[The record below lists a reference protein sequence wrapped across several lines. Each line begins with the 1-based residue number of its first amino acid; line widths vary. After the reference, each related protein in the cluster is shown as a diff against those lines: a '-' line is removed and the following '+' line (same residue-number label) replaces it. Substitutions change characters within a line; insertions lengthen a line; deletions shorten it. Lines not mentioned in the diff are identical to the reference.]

1 MEELVGEVEEL
12 ARRGVTEVTLLG
24 QNVNSY
30 GRDITKRSPLF
41 GDLLRATGAV
51 EGIRRVRFTSP
62 HPKDLR
68 PEVIAAMAETEEV
81 CNHLHLPLQSGSNAM
96 LVAMRRG
103 YTAERYLDRL
113 AAARAGIDDLAVTTD
128 IIVGFPGETED
139 DFERTLEVAAEAE
152 FDSAYTFVFSPRPG
166 TRAAAMVDGFL
177 PSEVTAERMERLR
190 NVVERSAL
198 LTHAA
203 RIGRVEEVVVE
214 GPSKRNPVITTGRT
228 GQNKLV
234 HFVVPDGRVIASG
247 SYATVL
253 VTDAA
258 RHHLTGDFIEVTARP
273 SHRVSIP
280 VTAG

>member
-1 MEELVGEVEEL
+1 
-12 ARRGVTEVTLLG
+12 
-24 QNVNSY
+24 
-30 GRDITKRSPLF
+30 
-41 GDLLRATGAV
+41 
-51 EGIRRVRFTSP
+51 
-62 HPKDLR
+62 
-68 PEVIAAMAETEEV
+68 MAETPEV
-81 CNHLHLPLQSGSNAM
+81 CNHLHLPLQSGSDAI

-113 AAARAGIDDLAVTTD
+113 AAARAGIADLAVTTD

-166 TRAAAMVDGFL
+166 TRAASMTEHFL
-177 PSEVTAERMERLR
+177 SAEVTAERMVRLR

-198 LTHAA
+198 IKHSE
-203 RIGRVEEVVVE
+203 RVGRVEEVVVE
-214 GPSKRNPVITTGRT
+214 GPSKRNQSITTGRT

-234 HFVVPDGRVIASG
+234 HFVVPDGRSVASG
-247 SYATVL
+247 SYAEVR

-258 RHHLTGDFIEVTARP
+258 RHHLTGDLLEVTARP
-273 SHRVSIP
+273 AHRVLIP